1 MRLLR
6 LVLAAALLAGTVG
19 CNAAS
24 PSNGPTTP
32 AGSPS
37 PTNSDEWPES
47 RVFKS
52 SGITE
57 NGAPKTFSPSSDV
70 TLHFGPEGEF
80 TVYGGCHT
88 LTVTA
93 AIEDSQIVVEQV
105 VASDDSCPAAFAQ
118 KDEWLEAFFT
128 ASPQWSLIGDE
139 LTLTTETAEIA
150 FSEL

>member
-37 PTNSDEWPES
+37 PTASDEWPED
-47 RVFKS
+47 RVFQS
-52 SGITE
+52 TEITE

-70 TLHFGPEGEF
+70 TLHFGGEGEF

-88 LTVTA
+88 LTVSA
-93 AIEDSQIVVEQV
+93 AIENGQLVVAEV
-105 VASDDSCPAAFAQ
+105 VASDDSCAAAFAQ
-118 KDEWLEAFFT
+118 KDAWLEAFFT
-128 ASPQWSLIGDE
+128 ASPEWSLIGEE

-150 FSEL
+150 FAEL